1 MATTTTEQNKR
12 LVQKVIEAFNAQDL
26 TAFLE
31 LYTEDAV
38 IHGVREEY
46 EGINGLEQ
54 FAMNQVSRFP
64 DVDVRGEDLFAT
76 DDRAAARFT
85 LTGTQEGT
93 FLGVEPTGQEVE
105 FPGIAVFR
113 FEDDKIAEQWLIAD
127 QLGAM
132 YQLGVIES
140 PDE

>member
-1 MATTTTEQNKR
+1 MEQNKR

-26 TAFLE
+26 TVFLE

-38 IHGVREEY
+38 IHGVRQEY
-46 EGINGLEQ
+46 EGRDGLEQ
-54 FAMNQVSRFP
+54 FAMNQVARFP
-64 DVDVRGEDLFAT
+64 DVEVTGEDLFAT
-76 DDRAAARFT
+76 ADRAAARFT
-85 LTGTQEGT
+85 LAGTHEGP

-105 FPGIAVFR
+105 FPGIALFR
-113 FEDDKIAEQWLIAD
+113 FEDDKIAEQWLVAD

-140 PDE
+140 PDGYERY